1 MFYGWWIVMAAFLNL
16 FFAVGIIFYG
26 FPIFYPE
33 FVSSLG
39 FTHAQVTQGF
49 LIGSLVVGLPFGL
62 IAGSLIDRIG
72 ARWVILSGVAFVGL
86 PLVLMG
92 SMTRLW
98 QYELLCIVEVL
109 GSTLAGPLANQVLI
123 AQWFQ
128 LRRGRAMGYA
138 YLGLG
143 LGGVVAP
150 LFVNFLIRDFGWR
163 HALETTGSL
172 ILVVLFPVGFWITRS
187 APAEMDLLPDGLSP
201 SSSTNR
207 NLDKP
212 GSMGVSAALHSV
224 NFWLILAGA
233 TLVLGAINA
242 VIQHFILAL
251 KNQGY
256 STETAAHFLSMLL
269 ASSLGGRVL
278 VGYLADRFKKKN
290 TMALFYLL
298 VSAAIPLLCIAHK
311 PLAALGFAVIFGFS
325 MGADYMLIPLVTA
338 ECFGIT
344 SMGKILALLIMG
356 YSIGQWCAPWLAGVI
371 FDTYHSYQVAWV
383 IFTVGGLLGA
393 AAIQAISVN
402 PKKLVVSTE

>member
-256 STETAAHFLSMLL
+256 STETAAHFLSCCWPQ
-269 ASSLGGRVL
+269 AWAA
-278 VGYLADRFKKKN
+278 GY
-290 TMALFYLL
+290 
-298 VSAAIPLLCIAHK
+298 
-311 PLAALGFAVIFGFS
+311 
-325 MGADYMLIPLVTA
+325 
-338 ECFGIT
+338 
-344 SMGKILALLIMG
+344 
-356 YSIGQWCAPWLAGVI
+356 
-371 FDTYHSYQVAWV
+371 
-383 IFTVGGLLGA
+383 
-393 AAIQAISVN
+393 
-402 PKKLVVSTE
+402 